1 MRVLVTGASGFIG
14 SQVVRHLV
22 DAGDEVHA
30 IARAGSDLRRVG
42 LVRDRVRWHEA
53 DLRDGDAMRRAVGEA
68 QPELTIHLAWTA
80 EPGVYL
86 HTPENV
92 EHLAA
97 GIRFASLVAET
108 GCPRFVGVGTNLE
121 YRPDDSGAE
130 LKETSPLGP
139 VHLYGACKL
148 ALSVALEEISRKH
161 GMGVAWA
168 RTFLL
173 YGPAED
179 PRRLVPAVIT
189 SLLRGEPAQ
198 TTAGEQIRDY
208 LHVAD
213 VASALVAIGHSALTG
228 PVNVASGIPIAVRD
242 VVARIGEIVGRPDL
256 LAIGALPYR
265 GNDPKHVVGDI
276 TRLELGTRW
285 KPAYDLDNGLR
296 STIDWWR
303 EQLVS
308 AAT

>member
-14 SQVVRHLV
+14 SNVLRHLV
-22 DAGDEVHA
+22 RDGDEVHA
-30 IARAGSDLRRVG
+30 IGRAGGDRSRVANVVG
-42 LVRDRVRWHEA
+42 PFVWHDA
-53 DLRDGDAMRRAVGEA
+53 DLRDASAVTRAISA
-68 QPELTIHLAWTA
+68 ARPELTIHLAWTA

-92 EHLAA
+92 DHLAA
-97 GIRFASLVAET
+97 GIALATAVAQA

-121 YRPDDSGAE
+121 YRLDLSEP
-130 LKETSPLGP
+130 LKEDSPLRP
-139 VHLYGACKL
+139 EHLYGACKL
-148 ALSVALEEISRKH
+148 ALSVALEEIARRTS
-161 GMGVAWA
+161 MSVAWA

-189 SLLRGEPAQ
+189 SLLKGEPAK

-208 LHVAD
+208 LHVED
-213 VASALVAIGHSALTG
+213 VASALVAIGRSTLTG
-228 PVNVASGIPIAVRD
+228 PVNVASGFPVAVRD
-242 VVARIGEIVGRPDL
+242 VVAQIGELVGRPDL

-265 GNDPKHVVGDI
+265 GNDPRHVVGDI

-285 KPAYDLDNGLR
+285 KPAYDLESGLR
-296 STIDWWR
+296 NTIDWWR
-303 EQLVS
+303 TRLV
-308 AAT
+308 AATT

>member
-14 SQVVRHLV
+14 SQVVRQLV
-22 DAGDEVHA
+22 ESGDEVHA
-30 IARAGSDLRRVG
+30 IQRAGSDLRRVG
-42 LVRDRVRWHEA
+42 VDRDHVNWHWA
-53 DLRDGDAMRRAVGEA
+53 DLRDVSTVGDAVAA
-68 QPELTIHLAWTA
+68 IDPELTIHLAWTA

-92 EHLAA
+92 DHLAA
-97 GIRFASLVAET
+97 GIRLANAVAEA

-121 YRPDDSGAE
+121 YRPDDGGAIRE
-130 LKETSPLGP
+130 DAPLGP

-148 ALSVALEEISRKH
+148 ALSVALEEVSRRH
-161 GMGVAWA
+161 GMSVAWA
-168 RTFLL
+168 RQFLL
-173 YGPAED
+173 YGPQED

-189 SLLRGEPAQ
+189 ALLKGEPAK

-213 VASALVAIGHSALTG
+213 VASAMIAIGRSTLTG

-242 VVARIGEIVGRPDL
+242 VVATIGELIGRPDL

-265 GNDPKHVVGDI
+265 GNDPKHVVGNV
-276 TRLELGTRW
+276 TKLELGTKW
-285 KPAYDLDNGLR
+285 KPRYDLESGLR
-296 STIDWWR
+296 DTIDWWR
-303 EQLVS
+303 AQLVS

>member
-1 MRVLVTGASGFIG
+1 MRVLVTGGSGFIG
-14 SQVVRHLV
+14 SNVVRQLV
-22 DAGDEVHA
+22 GAGDEVHA
-30 IARAGSDLRRVG
+30 LIRAGSDLRRVAE
-42 LVRDRVRWHEA
+42 VRDRVRWHTA
-53 DLRDGDAMRRAVGEA
+53 DLRDAESVGRAVA
-68 QPELTIHLAWTA
+68 AIDPELTIHLAWTA

-92 EHLAA
+92 DHLAA
-97 GIRFASLVAET
+97 GIRLANAVAEA

-121 YRPDDSGAE
+121 YRPDDAGGALHE
-130 LKETSPLGP
+130 NAPLGP

-148 ALSVALEEISRKH
+148 ALSVALEEVSRRH
-161 GMGVAWA
+161 GMSVAWA
-168 RTFLL
+168 RQFLL

-189 SLLRGEPAQ
+189 ALLKGEPAK

-213 VASALVAIGHSALTG
+213 VAGAMIAIGRSTLTG
-228 PVNVASGIPIAVRD
+228 PVNVASGIPVAVRD
-242 VVARIGEIVGRPDL
+242 VVARIGELVGRPEL

-265 GNDPKHVVGDI
+265 GNDPKHVVGDV
-276 TRLELGTRW
+276 TKLELGTHW
-285 KPAYDLDNGLR
+285 KPRYDLDSGLR
-296 STIDWWR
+296 HTIDWWR
-303 EQLVS
+303 EELVS